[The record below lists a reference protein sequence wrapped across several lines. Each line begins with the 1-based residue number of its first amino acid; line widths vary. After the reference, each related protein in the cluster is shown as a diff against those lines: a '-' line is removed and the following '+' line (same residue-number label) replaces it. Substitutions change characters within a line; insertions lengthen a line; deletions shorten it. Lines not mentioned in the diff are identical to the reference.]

1 MSSATPWSRLS
12 GSETL
17 PAEQVRSVC
26 IIGAGSSG
34 LVSAKHLRDAGYQVT
49 VLEKS
54 PTLGGA
60 FVSKAY
66 DDSHLVSSCYLT
78 AFSDLRI
85 LSPAKPHLSLREY
98 TDYLSRYADEFDLSP
113 LIRLSTTVV
122 RVERRAAAEGGEA
135 GGYVI
140 HTSPT
145 RPDAYPA
152 AAASEATIHFDAV
165 CVCCGLHETPF
176 VPAIPGADSF
186 SGVLL
191 HSADYKDAAMFEGK
205 RVLVV
210 GCGESAMDIV
220 YRAVL
225 RAASTSLS
233 IKTGFLAVPHDGWGG
248 LPLDTLICNMCEHS
262 YEHRWCHDAHL
273 KWRLTSY
280 VIRFMFLLMTG
291 TSVGYSQWVGRVK
304 NVKRGHHILCKSTK
318 ALPYLNKPHKRNSWR
333 RFVWWWVDPPVDA
346 EITSR
351 PAPARID
358 GPTVTFVDGT
368 RADFDVV
375 LLATGYTQR
384 FPFLHPPRTT
394 HAPDP
399 RGGATAPRGI
409 EDPLPSDHFV
419 VDPAEPR
426 LAFIGFVRPNVGAI
440 PPMAEMQSMWWIA
453 RLRGQVT
460 AHRDPP
466 SYGLLGR
473 KLAYGVDYGNY
484 MHQLAAEFGAAPAVS
499 QLARRPRVLLA
510 YCLGQAYISFFRLVG
525 PFAHDKAWEV
535 SATELFAPVRQRGL
549 GTNLIFLV
557 TMLAFG
563 CVSLAALALETLTNA
578 VGLTEPHTI
587 APQQDKPKRA

>member
-1 MSSATPWSRLS
+1 MCSTQAHPWRSRGVSSARPFPSRLPRPP
-12 GSETL
+12 T
-17 PAEQVRSVC
+17 PA
-26 IIGAGSSG
+26 
-34 LVSAKHLRDAGYQVT
+34 RDFG
-49 VLEKS
+49 
-54 PTLGGA
+54 PIN
-60 FVSKAY
+60 
-66 DDSHLVSSCYLT
+66 H
-78 AFSDLRI
+78 
-85 LSPAKPHLSLREY
+85 
-98 TDYLSRYADEFDLSP
+98 SP
-113 LIRLSTTVV
+113 L
-122 RVERRAAAEGGEA
+122 AAA
-135 GGYVI
+135 
-140 HTSPT
+140 
-145 RPDAYPA
+145 
-152 AAASEATIHFDAV
+152 
-165 CVCCGLHETPF
+165 LTP
-176 VPAIPGADSF
+176 
-186 SGVLL
+186 
-191 HSADYKDAAMFEGK
+191 
-205 RVLVV
+205 
-210 GCGESAMDIV
+210 
-220 YRAVL
+220 
-225 RAASTSLS
+225 
-233 IKTGFLAVPHDGWGG
+233 LA
-248 LPLDTLICNMCEHS
+248 L
-262 YEHRWCHDAHL
+262 
-273 KWRLTSY
+273 
-280 VIRFMFLLMTG
+280 
-291 TSVGYSQWVGRVK
+291 Q
-304 NVKRGHHILCKSTK
+304 VKRGHHILCKSTK

-510 YCLGQAYISFFRLVG
+510 YCLGQ
-525 PFAHDKAWEV
+525 
-535 SATELFAPVRQRGL
+535 VRGRGR
-549 GTNLIFLV
+549 G
-557 TMLAFG
+557 AG
-563 CVSLAALALETLTNA
+563 
-578 VGLTEPHTI
+578 
-587 APQQDKPKRA
+587 R

>member
-205 RVLVV
+205 RVLV
-210 GCGESAMDIV
+210 SN
-220 YRAVL
+220 
-225 RAASTSLS
+225 AAR
-233 IKTGFLAVPHDGWGG
+233 GLA
-248 LPLDTLICNMCEHS
+248 
-262 YEHRWCHDAHL
+262 
-273 KWRLTSY
+273 
-280 VIRFMFLLMTG
+280 
-291 TSVGYSQWVGRVK
+291 
-304 NVKRGHHILCKSTK
+304 
-318 ALPYLNKPHKRNSWR
+318 
-333 RFVWWWVDPPVDA
+333 PPSSPAA
-346 EITSR
+346 E
-351 PAPARID
+351 P
-358 GPTVTFVDGT
+358 
-368 RADFDVV
+368 
-375 LLATGYTQR
+375 
-384 FPFLHPPRTT
+384 PPR
-394 HAPDP
+394 
-399 RGGATAPRGI
+399 
-409 EDPLPSDHFV
+409 
-419 VDPAEPR
+419 
-426 LAFIGFVRPNVGAI
+426 
-440 PPMAEMQSMWWIA
+440 
-453 RLRGQVT
+453 
-460 AHRDPP
+460 
-466 SYGLLGR
+466 
-473 KLAYGVDYGNY
+473 
-484 MHQLAAEFGAAPAVS
+484 
-499 QLARRPRVLLA
+499 
-510 YCLGQAYISFFRLVG
+510 
-525 PFAHDKAWEV
+525 
-535 SATELFAPVRQRGL
+535 
-549 GTNLIFLV
+549 GT
-557 TMLAFG
+557 
-563 CVSLAALALETLTNA
+563 
-578 VGLTEPHTI
+578 
-587 APQQDKPKRA
+587 